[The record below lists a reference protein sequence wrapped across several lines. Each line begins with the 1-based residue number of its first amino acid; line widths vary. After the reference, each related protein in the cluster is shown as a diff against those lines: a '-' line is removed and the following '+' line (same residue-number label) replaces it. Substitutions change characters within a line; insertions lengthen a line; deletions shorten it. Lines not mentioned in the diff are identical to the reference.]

1 MKGEKEMYEY
11 SPNSD
16 KKSEK
21 LIFSGLLVLSAIFF
35 IGSKMPSM
43 PLTFLFQLL
52 SVCLLAIALIG
63 AGSTLF
69 CRYVYCLERSEG
81 EYTSS
86 DLVIYRVRGARRVAV
101 CRVACAAVS
110 SMTLVTKENRRALMR
125 ACKGPEQSDS
135 LRSAEKPVMLKKS
148 RPAAFARE
156 GSVLISFQAAGM
168 TSVKNE
174 VRIYGQ

>member
-1 MKGEKEMYEY
+1 MNGEKEMYEY

-43 PLTFLFQLL
+43 PLPILFQLL

-69 CRYVYCLERSEG
+69 CRYVYCLEKSEG

-125 ACKGPEQSDS
+125 ACKGCRVYRYTDLLFADNLYLLRLEEDGEAVGLFLLSD
-135 LRSAEKPVMLKKS
+135 PTLK
-148 RPAAFARE
+148 E
-156 GSVLISFQAAGM
+156 LIL
-168 TSVKNE
+168 K
-174 VRIYGQ
+174 R